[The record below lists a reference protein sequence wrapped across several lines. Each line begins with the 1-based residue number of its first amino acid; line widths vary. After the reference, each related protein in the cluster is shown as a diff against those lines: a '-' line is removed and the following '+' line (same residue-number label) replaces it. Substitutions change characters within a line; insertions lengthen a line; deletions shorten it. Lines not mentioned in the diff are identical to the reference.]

1 MLSKKSKIF
10 IAGHKGMVG
19 SSILRKLKKLGY
31 TNILV
36 IDKKKI
42 NLLDQKKVFN
52 YLKKKKPS
60 LVIIAAARVG
70 GILANSK
77 NKDSFLYENLQIQNN
92 LIHGAYLAKIKNLI
106 FLGSSCIYPKNCKQ
120 PMKEKYILSGKLEE
134 TNDAYAIAK
143 IAGIYMCASYSKNY
157 NLNYKSLMPPNMYG
171 PGDNYN
177 LQNSHFFSALIKKIT
192 QAKIKNKKY
201 VVLWGRGNA
210 QRELMFVEDF
220 ADALIFFMNKKIKEP
235 FLNIGTGKSYSIKW
249 YAKFLMKKI
258 GVNLKMKFDS
268 AKPDGMPIK
277 CMDISLAKTYGWI
290 PKNDFNKGFD
300 ITYKDFQEN
309 IKIR

>member
-19 SSILRKLKKLGY
+19 SSIQRKLKKSGY
-31 TNILV
+31 TNLLV

-52 YLKKKKPS
+52 YLKKNKPS

-77 NKDSFLYENLQIQNN
+77 NKDRFLYENLQIQNN

-120 PMKEKYILSGKLEE
+120 PMKEKYILTGKLEE

-157 NLNYKSLMPPNMYG
+157 NLNYRSLMPPNMYG

-177 LQNSHFFSALIKKIT
+177 LQNSHFFPALINKIT

-201 VVLWGRGNA
+201 IVLWGKGNA

-220 ADALIFFMNKKIKEP
+220 ADSLVFFMNKKIKEP

-258 GVNLKMKFDS
+258 GVNLKIKFDRT
-268 AKPDGMPIK
+268 KPDGMPIK
-277 CMDISLAKTYGWI
+277 CMDISLAKKYGWI
-290 PKNDFNKGFD
+290 PKNDFNKGFA
-300 ITYKDFQEN
+300 ITYKDFLEN